1 MKIIHKA
8 ARVPVGK
15 NISKDEKAVQ
25 LIVDSLSELLKIE
38 RGILETSD
46 KANDEGT
53 NSMMSDFI
61 TEQEKTVWMMKAWL
75 GETV

>member
-1 MKIIHKA
+1 M
-8 ARVPVGK
+8 
-15 NISKDEKAVQ
+15 
-25 LIVDSLSELLKIE
+25 E
-38 RGILETSD
+38 RSILEAAGD
-46 KANDEGT
+46 ANDEGT